1 MLLFTCIASQ
11 RSMKDPDGCQ
21 QSVMCGS
28 EPNDIILNV
37 MRKIEGT
44 EEKKKANYKI
54 SLGSF

>member
-1 MLLFTCIASQ
+1 
-11 RSMKDPDGCQ
+11 MKDPDGCQ
-21 QSVMCGS
+21 QSVKCGS

>member
-1 MLLFTCIASQ
+1 
-11 RSMKDPDGCQ
+11 MKDPDGCQ
-21 QSVMCGS
+21 QSVICGS